1 MGENQNG
8 EKRETK
14 TRERK
19 GRNINRLLKDKKKET
34 GRVKAECKK
43 KEKKGE
49 RKDET
54 LRQ

>member
-1 MGENQNG
+1 ME
-8 EKRETK
+8 

-34 GRVKAECKK
+34 GRVKAVCKK
-43 KEKKGE
+43 KREGR

-54 LRQ
+54 LR